1 MFRVISYYCSCVSC
15 VQLAAVQD
23 EDEEESGSD
32 ADEEGG
38 PKLRSAIAPGSNPV
52 PLGWPKVS
60 CGAYPALPYN
70 TH

>member
-1 MFRVISYYCSCVSC
+1 MFQTISYCCSCVLC
-15 VQLAAVQD
+15 AYIAAVQE

-32 ADEEGG
+32 ADEEEG

-60 CGAYPALPYN
+60 CGAYPTLLYN

>member
-1 MFRVISYYCSCVSC
+1 M
-15 VQLAAVQD
+15 QE

-32 ADEEGG
+32 ADEEEG

-60 CGAYPALPYN
+60 CGAYPTLLYN